1 MRVVIALL
9 ITLGLAAAA
18 QSAMVEVPEPNQ
30 TMSGVS
36 FFAGWKCDQGTLTGS
51 VDGGPRFPLAGLMQR
66 ADTGEVCKDTNN
78 GWIAQFNFNRL
89 SPGTHTFEAF
99 DGALSFAA
107 VQFEVVHFGE
117 EFKRGVTGEGVA
129 SLSDGSTAD
138 LTWAQNLQA
147 FVVTGTGSD
156 PYSAVVD
163 AVIFVI
169 DGDTFR
175 VDIRGWPAVAG
186 ENIPV
191 RVYGVDTPEIWGQ
204 CDEEKERAVQAREYT
219 EELLFQARHIEL
231 YNLDR
236 DKYFRLVADVEID
249 GLDLT
254 SALIESGHGR
264 PYSGGTRLGWCEGQ
278 GE

>member
-1 MRVVIALL
+1 MRIVTALL
-9 ITLGLAAAA
+9 MIFGLAGVA
-18 QSAMVEVPEPNQ
+18 QGARVEVPEPDQ
-30 TMSGVS
+30 TMSGAS
-36 FFAGWKCDQGTLTGS
+36 FFSGWKCDQGALTGS

-66 ADTGEVCKDTNN
+66 DDTRKVCGDTNN

-99 DGALSFAA
+99 DGATAFAA
-107 VQFEVVHFGE
+107 VTFEVVHFGE
-117 EFKRGVTGEGVA
+117 EFKRGVTGAGVA

-147 FVVTGTGSD
+147 FVVTGTDAD
-156 PYSAVVD
+156 PDSAVVE

-191 RVYGVDTPEIWGQ
+191 RVYGVDTPEIRGQ
-204 CDEEKERAVQAREYT
+204 CDEEKERAVQAREYV
-219 EELLFQARHIEL
+219 EDLLFQAQRIEL
-231 YNLDR
+231 YNLKR
-236 DKYFRLVADVEID
+236 DKYFRLAAYVDID

-254 SALIESGHGR
+254 SALIEAGHGR

-278 GE
+278 GG

>member
-1 MRVVIALL
+1 MRVVTALL
-9 ITLGLAAAA
+9 MIFSVAGGA
-18 QSAMVEVPEPNQ
+18 QGATVEVPEPSQ
-30 TMSGVS
+30 TMSGVY
-36 FFAGWKCDQGTLTGS
+36 FFAGWKCAQGTLTGS

-66 ADTGEVCKDTNN
+66 TDTRKDCGDTNN

-89 SPGTHTFEAF
+89 SPGTHIFEAF
-99 DGALSFAA
+99 DGATAFAE
-107 VQFEVVHFGE
+107 VRFEVVHFGE

-147 FVVTGTGSD
+147 FVVTGTDSD

-191 RVYGVDTPEIWGQ
+191 RVYGVDTPEIRGQ
-204 CDEEKERAVQAREYT
+204 CDEEKKLAVKAREYT
-219 EELLFQARHIEL
+219 EDLLFQARRIEL
-231 YNLDR
+231 YNIER
-236 DKYFRLVADVEID
+236 DKYFRLGADVDID

-278 GE
+278 DG

>member
-1 MRVVIALL
+1 MRIVTVLL
-9 ITLGLAAAA
+9 MTLSLAGVA
-18 QSAMVEVPEPNQ
+18 QGARVEVPEPDQ
-30 TMSGVS
+30 TMSGAS
-36 FFAGWKCDQGTLTGS
+36 FFSGWKCDQGALMGS

-66 ADTGEVCKDTNN
+66 DDTRKVCGDTNN

-99 DGALSFAA
+99 DGATAFAA
-107 VQFEVVHFGE
+107 VTFEVVHFGE
-117 EFKRGVTGEGVA
+117 EFKRGVTGAGVA

-147 FVVTGTGSD
+147 FVVTGTDAD
-156 PYSAVVD
+156 PDSAVVE

-191 RVYGVDTPEIWGQ
+191 RVYGVDTPEIRGQ
-204 CDEEKERAVQAREYT
+204 CDEEKERAVQAREYV
-219 EELLFQARHIEL
+219 EDLLFQAQRIEL
-231 YNLDR
+231 YNLKR
-236 DKYFRLVADVEID
+236 DKYFRLAAYVDID

-254 SALIESGHGR
+254 SVLIESGHGR

-278 GE
+278 GG

>member
-1 MRVVIALL
+1 MRIVTALL
-9 ITLGLAAAA
+9 MICSLAGVA
-18 QSAMVEVPEPNQ
+18 QGARVEVPEPNQ
-30 TMSGVS
+30 TMSGGS
-36 FFAGWKCDQGTLTGS
+36 FFSGWKCDQGALTGS

-66 ADTGEVCKDTNN
+66 DDTRKVCGDTNN
-78 GWIAQFNFNRL
+78 GWIVLFNFNRL
-89 SPGTHTFEAF
+89 SPGRHTFEAF
-99 DGALSFAA
+99 DGATAFAE
-107 VQFEVVHFGE
+107 VTFQVVHFGE
-117 EFKRGVTGEGVA
+117 EFKRGVTGAGVA

-147 FVVTGTGSD
+147 FMVTGTGSD

-191 RVYGVDTPEIWGQ
+191 RVYGVDTPEIRGQ
-204 CDEEKERAVQAREYT
+204 CDEEKERAVQAREYV
-219 EELLFQARHIEL
+219 EDLLFQARRIEL

-236 DKYFRLVADVEID
+236 DKYFRLVADVDID

-278 GE
+278 GG

>member
-1 MRVVIALL
+1 MRIVTVLLMTLSFAGVAL
-9 ITLGLAAAA
+9 GAR
-18 QSAMVEVPEPNQ
+18 VEVPEPDQ

-36 FFAGWKCDQGTLTGS
+36 FFSGWKCDQGALMGS
-51 VDGGPRFPLAGLMQR
+51 VDGGSRFPLAGLMQR
-66 ADTGEVCKDTNN
+66 ADTRGECGDTNN

-99 DGALSFAA
+99 DGATAFAA
-107 VQFEVVHFGE
+107 VTFEVVHFGE
-117 EFKRGVTGEGVA
+117 EFKRGVTGAGVA

-147 FVVTGTGSD
+147 FVVTGTDAD
-156 PYSAVVD
+156 PDSAVVE

-191 RVYGVDTPEIWGQ
+191 RVYGVDTPEIRGQ
-204 CDEEKERAVQAREYT
+204 CDEEKERAVQAREYV
-219 EELLFQARHIEL
+219 EDLLFQAQRIEL
-231 YNLDR
+231 YNLKR
-236 DKYFRLVADVEID
+236 DKYFRLAAYVDID

-278 GE
+278 GG

>member
-1 MRVVIALL
+1 MRIVTALL
-9 ITLGLAAAA
+9 MIFGLAGVA
-18 QSAMVEVPEPNQ
+18 QGARVEVPEPDQ
-30 TMSGVS
+30 TMSGAS
-36 FFAGWKCDQGTLTGS
+36 FFSGWKCDQGALTGS

-66 ADTGEVCKDTNN
+66 DDTRKVCGDTNN
-78 GWIAQFNFNRL
+78 GWIALFNFNRL

-99 DGALSFAA
+99 DGATAFAA
-107 VQFEVVHFGE
+107 VTFEVVHFGE
-117 EFKRGVTGEGVA
+117 EFKRGVTGAGVA

-147 FVVTGTGSD
+147 FVVTGTDAD
-156 PYSAVVD
+156 PDSAVVE

-191 RVYGVDTPEIWGQ
+191 RVYGVDTPEIRGQ
-204 CDEEKERAVQAREYT
+204 CDEEKERAVQAREYV
-219 EELLFQARHIEL
+219 EDLLFQAQRIEL
-231 YNLDR
+231 YNLKR
-236 DKYFRLVADVEID
+236 DKYFRLAAYVDID

-254 SALIESGHGR
+254 SVLIEAGHGR

-278 GE
+278 GG